1 MYLCMSTCGFVG
13 VCVCVCMCVVEVDI
27 FNGTGADV
35 AEVVD
40 DGSDHDLADL
50 PDVDVAEVL
59 DDDPD
64 DDLADLPDVDCTAH
78 AESCERSKHTDRADG
93 PA

>member
-1 MYLCMSTCGFVG
+1 
-13 VCVCVCMCVVEVDI
+13 MCVVEVDI
-27 FNGTGADV
+27 FNGTGADA
-35 AEVVD
+35 AEVVDDGSDHDLWGFVD

-93 PA
+93 LA